1 MKTNTI
7 ISSLAAV
14 ALALTITACSK
25 STPEAPKAGAET
37 STTISQAADAAKDL
51 AGKAVETAK
60 DAATQVVAAA
70 TNVVASATEPFND
83 GIAAVKK
90 FIADKN
96 YQGAL
101 DQLNKLSSL
110 KLSDEQTKV
119 VAGLKTEVQALIAKG
134 SAGAVD
140 AAKSLFGK

>member
-25 STPEAPKAGAET
+25 STPEAP
-37 STTISQAADAAKDL
+37 
-51 AGKAVETAK
+51 
-60 DAATQVVAAA
+60 
-70 TNVVASATEPFND
+70 NASATEPFND

>member
-1 MKTNTI
+1 MNNNNI
-7 ISSLAAV
+7 ITSLAAV
-14 ALALTITACSK
+14 GLALTMTACSK

-37 STTISQAADAAKDL
+37 STNISQTAGVAKEL

-60 DAATQVVAAA
+60 DVATQVVAVA
-70 TNVVASATEPFND
+70 TNAVASATSPFND

-110 KLSDEQTKV
+110 KLTDEQTKV
-119 VAGLKTEVQALIAKG
+119 VNGLKTEVQALITKG

-140 AAKSLFGK
+140 AAKGLFGK

>member
-1 MKTNTI
+1 MKTKTI
-7 ISSLAAV
+7 ITTLATAV
-14 ALALTITACSK
+14 LALALAACSK
-25 STPEAPKAGAET
+25 SSPEAPKVSSET
-37 STTISQAADAAKDL
+37 STTMSQSADAAKDL

-70 TNVVASATEPFND
+70 TNAVASPTAPFND

-119 VAGLKTEVQALIAKG
+119 VDGLKTEVQALIAKG